1 MAEYNIFEIIR
12 SEKKNLNSVSPQQV
26 SKVFAK
32 YYWKYMTDLRVKF
45 LDLESQL
52 DNPVINFT
60 DNISIIGNFLFQIFY
75 AIYLTSFNIH
85 ISIFFLERASLL
97 FFEFIS
103 LSIQEKEYK
112 IESNSYLNDAI
123 IFTYKKT
130 MGNVTIDN
138 ILEENKNNNVLQNQ
152 GKYQELLY
160 IRNSS
165 YLLTKILN
173 KFLLAAEV
181 ENFNK
186 IYKNINES
194 CVKIYL
200 KIDIDKF
207 MYAMVSQV
215 LNNYDMPT
223 TIFLIRILL
232 DIILEFINLD
242 FFESNNLEKDLK
254 DFTAYLELSYQKFIQ
269 NCNLDILMEEKDL
282 KKNNEYQIFKEHMLR
297 YITNQ

>member
-12 SEKKNLNSVSPQQV
+12 SEKKNLNTVSSIQV

-32 YYWKYMTDLRVKF
+32 YYWKYMRELKCKF
-45 LDLESQL
+45 LDLEYKL
-52 DNPVINFT
+52 EINVINFT
-60 DNISIIGNFLFQIFY
+60 EKASYMGNFLFQIFY
-75 AIYLTSFNIH
+75 ASYLTSFNIH

-152 GKYQELLY
+152 EKYHELLN
-160 IRNSS
+160 IRNCS
-165 YLLTKILN
+165 YLFIKILN
-173 KFLLAAEV
+173 KFLLAPEV

-194 CVKIYL
+194 CNKIYL

-207 MYAMVSQV
+207 LYSMVSQV
-215 LNNYDMPT
+215 SNDYNLAT
-223 TIFLIRILL
+223 SIFLIRILL

-242 FFESNNLEKDLK
+242 FFESNKLEKDLK
-254 DFTAYLELSYQKFIQ
+254 DFTSYLESFFQKFIQ
-269 NCNLDILMEEKDL
+269 NCNLDNLIQETDL
-282 KKNNEYQIFKEHMLR
+282 KKNNQYQIFKEHMLR
-297 YITNQ
+297 YITNH

>member
-32 YYWKYMTDLRVKF
+32 YYWKYMGDLQYKF
-45 LDLESQL
+45 LDLESTL
-52 DNPVINFT
+52 ENPVINFT
-60 DNISIIGNFLFQIFY
+60 DNVSIIGNFLFQIFY

-85 ISIFFLERASLL
+85 ISIFFLERAALL